1 MGKGID
7 YGSFKSKKQEKKTRG
22 FEAKNTST
30 KKARRKESSP
40 LSGVNPV
47 DLINGGTSIVSQFIS
62 LSQTINEQRNMT
74 LREKENTKRM
84 QIEVD
89 KELETLSLQLK
100 LQADEMQR
108 DLEKYKADIELK
120 MKELDSN
127 TNLQLEEL
135 DIQKTSLEFAHKEK
149 MRMIDLLETTM
160 NMYTDYYSRKVNGE
174 HIDGA
179 DFILHDFGSCI
190 ENMKSFMNTLNNGT
204 GRPVQCDYTIE

>member
-7 YGSFKSKKQEKKTRG
+7 FGNFGGKKHGGKKGG
-22 FEAKNTST
+22 FSPKNTGA
-30 KKARRKESSP
+30 KKAGKKVSSP
-40 LSGVNPV
+40 LSKVDPE
-47 DLINGGTSIVSQFIS
+47 DLINGGMNIVSEITN
-62 LSQTINEQRNMT
+62 LVKTINEQRNMT
-74 LREKENTKRM
+74 LREKENTKR
-84 QIEVD
+84 IIKEAD
-89 KELETLSLQLK
+89 KETETLALK
-100 LQADEMQR
+100 LESQVYEMKI
-108 DLEKYKADIELK
+108 DLEKYKADMEFRT
-120 MKELDSN
+120 KELDSN
-127 TNLQLEEL
+127 TSLQLKEL
-135 DIQKTSLEFAHKEK
+135 DNQRISLEFAHKEK